1 MRMKKTPKLSKFNLI
16 WASPKDKV
24 MKESKITNLYLLIDV
39 DTETKTLFQ
48 DSSPIIEVSNEMTSV
63 NQEKDARNKK
73 ESEPLKDDQ
82 SDNNRVT
89 WDFMFLLLFP
99 LFFLVFNTGYWLHY
113 NLVGALDM

>member
-1 MRMKKTPKLSKFNLI
+1 MRMKKTPKLSKLNLI
-16 WASPKDKV
+16 WASPKDRV
-24 MKESKITNLYLLIDV
+24 MKGSKISNKYTN
-39 DTETKTLFQ
+39 TLFQ
-48 DSSPIIEVSNEMTSV
+48 GSSPIIEVSNSNGMTSV

-73 ESEPLKDDQ
+73 ESEPVKDDHDQ

>member
-16 WASPKDKV
+16 WASPKDRV
-24 MKESKITNLYLLIDV
+24 MKESKISNKYTN
-39 DTETKTLFQ
+39 TLFQ
-48 DSSPIIEVSNEMTSV
+48 GSSPIIKVSNSNGMTSV

-73 ESEPLKDDQ
+73 ESEPVKDDHDQ

-99 LFFLVFNTGYWLHY
+99 LFFLAFNTGYWLHY

>member
-1 MRMKKTPKLSKFNLI
+1 MRMKKTPKLSKLNLI
-16 WASPKDKV
+16 WASPKDRV
-24 MKESKITNLYLLIDV
+24 MKGSKISNKYTN
-39 DTETKTLFQ
+39 TLFQ
-48 DSSPIIEVSNEMTSV
+48 VSSPIIEVSNSNGMTSV

-73 ESEPLKDDQ
+73 ESEPVKDDQ

-99 LFFLVFNTGYWLHY
+99 LFFLVFNTGYWIHY